1 MALRTTTL
9 HTLQTPPQLRWWTVL
24 ADRFASLRSSA
35 RVVRSERRDPIR
47 SHSFKDDPNFW
58 LRSL

>member
-9 HTLQTPPQLRWWTVL
+9 PTQPQLRWWAAL
-24 ADRFASLRSSA
+24 SDRFASLRSGA
-35 RVVRSERRDPIR
+35 RTTRSEGREPIR
-47 SHSFKDDPNFW
+47 SHAFKDDPNFW

>member
-9 HTLQTPPQLRWWTVL
+9 RTQPQLRWWAVL
-24 ADRFASLRSSA
+24 ADRFASLRSNARSA
-35 RVVRSERRDPIR
+35 RSERREPIQ
-47 SHSFKDDPNFW
+47 SHTFKDDPNFW